1 MTLISGL
8 KCIQKVQFRVVIL
21 TYDYDLAADKNM
33 ILLIIT
39 LKDFIRASLR
49 KTLR

>member
-8 KCIQKVQFRVVIL
+8 KCIQKVQFRVVM
-21 TYDYDLAADKNM
+21 THDVAADKNM

>member
-8 KCIQKVQFRVVIL
+8 KCIQKVQFRVVLL
-21 TYDYDLAADKNM
+21 TYDLAADKDI
-33 ILLIIT
+33 ILLIT
-39 LKDFIRASLR
+39 LKDFIRASLS

>member
-8 KCIQKVQFRVVIL
+8 KCIQKMQFRVVIL
-21 TYDYDLAADKNM
+21 TYDLAADKNM